1 MQLGA
6 FYPFARD
13 HSDKFKIRQE
23 LYLWDSVA
31 ATARKVLGL
40 RYRLLPYF
48 YTLMYE
54 AHTKGTPIARPLFF
68 SFPQDARTYEIS
80 TQFLIGK
87 GVIVSPVLRSGA
99 VSVDAYFPGGNWFD
113 LFNFSNSVSVN
124 SGKEITLDA
133 PPDHIN
139 VHVREGNILALQGE
153 AMTTDAARK
162 TPFQLLV
169 VVSNTEDST
178 GDVFLDDGEEV
189 EMGDVG
195 GKWSLVRFYA
205 GIINNNVTIRSQV
218 VNRDF
223 ALSQKWIIDKVTFI
237 GLKKSKR
244 LKGYKLSTTTESKFT
259 KNSSVI
265 KESVNSI
272 TGFLTIEISELSLL
286 IGQEF
291 KLELEL
297 ELELT
302 E

>member
-1 MQLGA
+1 M
-6 FYPFARD
+6 
-13 HSDKFKIRQE
+13 
-23 LYLWDSVA
+23 
-31 ATARKVLGL
+31 
-40 RYRLLPYF
+40 
-48 YTLMYE
+48 
-54 AHTKGTPIARPLFF
+54 
-68 SFPQDARTYEIS
+68 
-80 TQFLIGK
+80 
-87 GVIVSPVLRSGA
+87 SPVLRSGA

-113 LFNFSNSVSVN
+113 LFNFSNSVSVS
-124 SGKEITLDA
+124 SGKQITLDA

-297 ELELT
+297 T